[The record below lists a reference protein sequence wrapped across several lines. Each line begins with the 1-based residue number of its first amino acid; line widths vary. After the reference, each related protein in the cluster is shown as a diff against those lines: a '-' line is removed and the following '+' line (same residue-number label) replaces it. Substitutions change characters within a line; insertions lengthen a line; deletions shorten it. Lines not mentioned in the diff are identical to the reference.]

1 MQDELA
7 RTCQRTYASDQRKLD
22 ELTDQLN
29 PLNGQTLRGGELS
42 AAIAA
47 RMSSRFLDAR
57 FVHLSRILGEYCRDL
72 GIGREFA
79 AVSLG

>member
-29 PLNGQTLRGGELS
+29 PENGQTLRGGRVIGSDLAKNVIEIFGRSLRPLKGTS
-42 AAIAA
+42 KN
-47 RMSSRFLDAR
+47 SFL
-57 FVHLSRILGEYCRDL
+57 GMQC
-72 GIGREFA
+72 
-79 AVSLG
+79 